1 MSESGTAQSLPTGSL
16 SVLDQLKN
24 YTIVVADTGNFH
36 SIKQYEPRDATTN
49 PSLILKSASDP
60 QYSDLVDEVVF
71 NANKKGVTDGEAV
84 MGSLLV
90 KFGASILEIVP
101 GRVST
106 EVDARLS
113 FDIKSSLEKARSL
126 IARYESLGYERERVL
141 IKLASTWEGVEVSRV
156 LEKEGIHCNMT
167 LLFSMAQAVACAE
180 ANSKLISP
188 FVGRI
193 LDWFREKTG
202 KEYEGAKDPGVLS
215 VTEIYNYYKKFDYPT
230 EVMAASFRN
239 TNEIKELVGC
249 DLMTIGPKFLDEMQN
264 DYAEIPEKLNAE
276 TSRKNDVTRMDMNE
290 STFRFLMN
298 QDEMAHFKLAEGIRK
313 FSNDVESLGS
323 LLNEKLSK
331 IS

>member
-1 MSESGTAQSLPTGSL
+1 MSESGTAQSQPKGSL

-24 YTIVVADTGNFH
+24 YTVVVADTGDFH

-49 PSLILKSASDP
+49 PSLILKSACDA

-71 NANKKGVTDGEAV
+71 NANKEGVTDGEAV
-84 MGSLLV
+84 MDSLLV

-126 IARYESLGYERERVL
+126 IARYESLGYDRDRVL
-141 IKLASTWEGVEVSRV
+141 IKLATTWEGVEVSRV

-202 KEYEGAKDPGVLS
+202 EEYEGDKDPGVLS

-249 DLMTIGPKFLDEMQN
+249 DLMTIGPKFLEEMQN
-264 DYAEIPEKLNAE
+264 DFAEIPEKLNVE
-276 TSRKNDVTRMDMNE
+276 TSRESDATRMDMNE
-290 STFRFLMN
+290 STFRYLMN

-313 FSNDVESLGS
+313 FSNDVESLGN

>member
-1 MSESGTAQSLPTGSL
+1 MSESGTAQSQPKGSL

-24 YTIVVADTGNFH
+24 YTVVVADTGDFH

-71 NANKKGVTDGEAV
+71 NANKEGVTDGEAV
-84 MGSLLV
+84 MDSLLV
-90 KFGASILEIVP
+90 KFGVSILEIVP

-126 IARYESLGYERERVL
+126 IARYESLGYDRDRVL
-141 IKLASTWEGVEVSRV
+141 IKLATTWEGVEVSRV

-202 KEYEGAKDPGVLS
+202 EEYEGDKDPGVLS

-249 DLMTIGPKFLDEMQN
+249 DLMTIGPKFLEEMQN
-264 DYAEIPEKLNAE
+264 DFAEIPEKLNVE
-276 TSRKNDVTRMDMNE
+276 TSRESDATRLDMNE

-313 FSNDVESLGS
+313 FSNDVESLGN

>member
-1 MSESGTAQSLPTGSL
+1 MSESGTAQSQPKGSL

-24 YTIVVADTGNFH
+24 YTVVVADTGDFH

-71 NANKKGVTDGEAV
+71 NANKEGVTDGEAV
-84 MGSLLV
+84 MDSLLV

-126 IARYESLGYERERVL
+126 IARYESLGYDRERVL
-141 IKLASTWEGVEVSRV
+141 IKLATTWEGVEVSRV

-202 KEYEGAKDPGVLS
+202 EEYEGDKDPGVLS
-215 VTEIYNYYKKFDYPT
+215 VTEIYNYYKKFGYPT

-249 DLMTIGPKFLDEMQN
+249 DLMTIGPKFLEEMQN
-264 DYAEIPEKLNAE
+264 DFAEIPEKLNVE
-276 TSRKNDVTRMDMNE
+276 TSRESDATRMDMNE
-290 STFRFLMN
+290 STFRYLMN

-313 FSNDVESLGS
+313 FSNDVESLGN

>member
-1 MSESGTAQSLPTGSL
+1 MSESGTTQSQPKGSP

-24 YTIVVADTGNFH
+24 YTVVVADTGDFH
-36 SIKQYEPRDATTN
+36 SINQYGPKDATTN

-60 QYSDLVDEVVF
+60 QYSDLVDEIVF
-71 NANKKGVTDGEAV
+71 NANKAGVTDGEAV
-84 MGSLLV
+84 MDSLLV

-126 IARYESLGYERERVL
+126 IARYESLGYDRERVL
-141 IKLASTWEGVEVSRV
+141 IKLATTWEGIEVSSI

-188 FVGRI
+188 YVGRI

-239 TNEIKELVGC
+239 TNEIKELVGLC
-249 DLMTIGPKFLDEMQN
+249 TLSPK
-264 DYAEIPEKLNAE
+264 
-276 TSRKNDVTRMDMNE
+276 MN
-290 STFRFLMN
+290 
-298 QDEMAHFKLAEGIRK
+298 I
-313 FSNDVESLGS
+313 
-323 LLNEKLSK
+323 
-331 IS
+331 

>member
-1 MSESGTAQSLPTGSL
+1 MSESGTAQSQPKGSL

-24 YTIVVADTGNFH
+24 YTVVVADTGDFH

-71 NANKKGVTDGEAV
+71 NANKEGVTDGEAV
-84 MGSLLV
+84 MDSLLV
-90 KFGASILEIVP
+90 KFGVSILEIVP

-126 IARYESLGYERERVL
+126 IARYESLGYDRERVL
-141 IKLASTWEGVEVSRV
+141 IKLATTWEGVEVSRV

-202 KEYEGAKDPGVLS
+202 EEYEGDKDPGVLS
-215 VTEIYNYYKKFDYPT
+215 VTEIYNYYKKFGYPT

-249 DLMTIGPKFLDEMQN
+249 DLMTIGPKFLEEMQN
-264 DYAEIPEKLNAE
+264 DFAEIPEKLNVE
-276 TSRKNDVTRMDMNE
+276 TSRESDATRLDMNE

-313 FSNDVESLGS
+313 FSNDVESLGN

>member
-1 MSESGTAQSLPTGSL
+1 MSESGLAQSQPIGSL
-16 SVLDQLKN
+16 SVLDQLKKF
-24 YTIVVADTGNFH
+24 TVVVADTGDFN

-60 QYSDLVDEVVF
+60 KYSDLVDEVVF
-71 NANKKGVTDGEAV
+71 NASKQGVSDGEAV
-84 MGSLLV
+84 MDSLLV

-113 FDIKSSLEKARSL
+113 FDVKSSLDKARSL
-126 IARYESLGYERERVL
+126 IARYESLGYDRERIL
-141 IKLASTWEGVEVSRV
+141 IKLATTWEGVEVSRI

-202 KEYEGAKDPGVLS
+202 KEYEGPNDPGVLS

-249 DLMTIGPKFLDEMQN
+249 DLMTIGPKFLEEMQN
-264 DYAEIPEKLNAE
+264 DFAEIPEKLNAE
-276 TSRKNDVTRMDMNE
+276 ASRKNDVTRLNMDE
-290 STFRFLMN
+290 SNFRFLMN

-313 FSNDVESLGS
+313 FSKDVESLGS
-323 LLNEKLSK
+323 LLTSKLSK
-331 IS
+331 LS

>member
-1 MSESGTAQSLPTGSL
+1 MSESGTAQSQPKGSL

-24 YTIVVADTGNFH
+24 YTVVVADTGDFH

-49 PSLILKSASDP
+49 PSLILKSACDA

-71 NANKKGVTDGEAV
+71 NANKEGVTDGEAV
-84 MGSLLV
+84 MDSLLV

-126 IARYESLGYERERVL
+126 IARYESLGYDRDRVL
-141 IKLASTWEGVEVSRV
+141 IKLATTWEGVEVSRV

-202 KEYEGAKDPGVLS
+202 EEYEGDKDPGVLS
-215 VTEIYNYYKKFDYPT
+215 VTEIYNYYKKFGYPT

-249 DLMTIGPKFLDEMQN
+249 DLMTIGPKFLEEMQN
-264 DYAEIPEKLNAE
+264 DFAEIPEKLNVE
-276 TSRKNDVTRMDMNE
+276 TSRESDATRLDMNE

-313 FSNDVESLGS
+313 FSNDVESLGN

>member
-1 MSESGTAQSLPTGSL
+1 MSESGTAQSQPKASP

-24 YTIVVADTGNFH
+24 YTVVVADTGDFH

-71 NANKKGVTDGEAV
+71 NANKEGVTDGEAV
-84 MGSLLV
+84 MDSLLV
-90 KFGASILEIVP
+90 KFGVSILEIVP

-113 FDIKSSLEKARSL
+113 FDIKSSLEKARAL
-126 IARYESLGYERERVL
+126 IAQYESLGYDRERVL
-141 IKLASTWEGVEVSRV
+141 IKLATTWEGVEVSRV

-202 KEYEGAKDPGVLS
+202 EEYEGDKDPGVLS
-215 VTEIYNYYKKFDYPT
+215 VTEIYNYYKKFGYPT

-249 DLMTIGPKFLDEMQN
+249 DLMTIGPKFLEEMQN
-264 DYAEIPEKLNAE
+264 DFAEIPEKLDVE
-276 TSRKNDVTRMDMNE
+276 TSRESDATRLDINE

-313 FSNDVESLGS
+313 FSNDVESLGN

>member
-1 MSESGTAQSLPTGSL
+1 MSESGSAQPQPKGSL
-16 SVLDQLKN
+16 SVLDQLRN
-24 YTIVVADTGNFH
+24 FTVVVADTGDFN

-60 QYSDLVDEVVF
+60 EYSDLVDEVVF
-71 NANKKGVTDGEAV
+71 NANKEGVSDGEAV
-84 MGSLLV
+84 MDSLLV
-90 KFGASILEIVP
+90 KFGVSILEIVP

-126 IARYESLGYERERVL
+126 IARYESLGYERNRIL
-141 IKLASTWEGVEVSRV
+141 IKLAATWEGVEVSRI

-202 KEYEGAKDPGVLS
+202 KEYEGVNDPGVLS
-215 VTEIYNYYKKFDYPT
+215 VSEIYNYYKKFNYST

-249 DLMTIGPKFLDEMQN
+249 DLMTIGPKFLEEMQN
-264 DYAEIPEKLNAE
+264 DFAEIPEKLNAE
-276 TSRKNDVTRMDMNE
+276 LSRQSDATRLDMNE

-298 QDEMAHFKLAEGIRK
+298 KDEMAHFKLAEGIRK
-313 FSNDVESLGS
+313 FSDDVESLGS
-323 LLNEKLSK
+323 LLNEKLSNL
-331 IS
+331 S